1 MCLKQ
6 NREDT
11 YEMLYH
17 MKLDLKFMIP
27 SSLSTLKTFLF
38 CRRMMYDIK
47 IGYIEKLGT
56 YVSDTILQ
64 HPDAFVLC

>member
-1 MCLKQ
+1 
-6 NREDT
+6 
-11 YEMLYH
+11 

-64 HPDAFVLC
+64 YPDAFVLC